1 MTYVIDTH
9 PLVWFLDG
17 SPRLSQTAGDAL
29 RDPTAQVVIP
39 AIVLAEIKFL
49 HGRGRIRVD
58 LPSLLGHVTASSNLR
73 IHPLDETVAERLPTT
88 LNIHDGLIVATALT
102 LRDVLSE
109 TVAVITKD
117 AEIVASGLVAVIW

>member
-1 MTYVIDTH
+1 MTYVTDTH

-17 SPRLSQTAGDAL
+17 SPRLSQTARDAL

-39 AIVLAEIKFL
+39 GIVLAEIKFL

-58 LPSLLGHVTASSNLR
+58 LPTLMAHAAASSNVR
-73 IHPLDETVAERLPTT
+73 IHPLDANVADRLPTS
-88 LNIHDGLIVATALT
+88 LNIHDGLIIATALT
-102 LRDVLSE
+102 LRDVLGE

-117 AEIVASGLVAVIW
+117 AEMTASGLVPAIW